1 MRTRRLLPLLLF
13 VSVSLSAQVL
23 HIKNV
28 TILDGSGGKPYKGE
42 VVIDGDKI
50 AGVGK
55 KLPAVAGET
64 VRDGKGLALAPGFI
78 DMHSHADYGIFEKPH
93 DAVIQQG
100 ITTVLVGQDGGSI
113 YPLKDFF
120 AQLEKQP
127 PAMNVASMAGHA
139 TVREQVMGK
148 DILRP
153 STPQELEQLHLK
165 LHNEMVA
172 GAMGI
177 STGLEYDAGQFAK
190 IDELIELSKMAKGH
204 GGFYISHVR
213 DEGNNVFRSY
223 DEIIDIGKGA
233 NIPVEITHIK
243 LGSTPVWHLAAK
255 RMPEVFAKAK
265 REGVKLSADVYPYTF
280 WHSSLRVIVLDHDYY
295 NEAKVKKA
303 IADNG
308 GPERLRITEY
318 PPDKSMQNKTLGQFA
333 KEWNIT
339 PEAAFMRIVKATTE
353 PASGEPEDAEVLGES
368 MSEDDVKWFIADP
381 RIMFCT
387 DGALQG
393 AHPRGAGAFP
403 RILGRYVR
411 EQKVISLQ
419 EAIRKATSLAAE
431 QIGLKDRGRIAV
443 GYKADLVLFD
453 PKTVIDKSTVE
464 KPLEPPVGIEAV
476 MVNGKWAVDG
486 GKVTGVRS
494 GVPLRKEQPQPASK

>member
-1 MRTRRLLPLLLF
+1 MKTPRLVAALL
-13 VSVSLSAQVL
+13 SLSLAVTAQTL

-28 TILDGSGGKPYKGE
+28 TIVDGTGDKSYRGE
-42 VVIDGDKI
+42 VRVQGDTI
-50 AGVGK
+50 TAVGK
-55 KLPAVAGET
+55 KLPPVGGET
-64 VRDGKGLALAPGFI
+64 VRDGKGLSLAPGFI
-78 DMHSHADYGIFEKPH
+78 DMHSHADTGIFDKPH
-93 DAVIQQG
+93 DAVIRQG

-120 AQLEKQP
+120 ARLEKEP

-190 IDELIELSKMAKGH
+190 IDELIELSRMAKGH

-213 DEGNNVFRSY
+213 DEGNNVFKSF
-223 DEIIDIGKGA
+223 DEIIAIGKGA
-233 NIPVEITHIK
+233 DIPVEITHIK
-243 LGSTPVWHLAAK
+243 LGSTPVWQMAAT

-280 WHSSLRVIVLDHDYY
+280 WHSVLRVIVLDQDYY
-295 NEAKVKKA
+295 NEEKVRRA

-308 GPERLRITEY
+308 GAERLLITEY
-318 PPDKSMQNKTLGQFA
+318 PPEPAMANKTLGQFA
-333 KEWNIT
+333 KEWNVT
-339 PEAAFMRIVKATTE
+339 PEAAFMRIVKATTKPE
-353 PASGEPEDAEVLGES
+353 KGEPTEAAVLGES

-387 DGALQG
+387 DGALEG

-411 EQKVISLQ
+411 EQKVISLP
-419 EAIRKATSLAAE
+419 EAIRKATSLAAA

-453 PKTVIDKSTVE
+453 PKTVIDRATVQE
-464 KPLEPPVGIEAV
+464 PLAPPIGIEAV

-486 GKVTGVRS
+486 GKVTGARA
-494 GVPLRKEQPQPASK
+494 GVPLRKEQPHPASK